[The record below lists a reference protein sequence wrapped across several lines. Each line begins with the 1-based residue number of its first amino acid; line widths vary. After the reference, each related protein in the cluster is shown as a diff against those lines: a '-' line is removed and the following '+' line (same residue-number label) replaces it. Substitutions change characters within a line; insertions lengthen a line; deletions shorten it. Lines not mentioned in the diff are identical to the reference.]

1 MFAATTPGSIMTAES
16 SSHQLVGYVTKMYPT
31 FGYINNEIFFQR
43 KCVIGPMVEVGDNVA
58 ASAVYQPHM
67 PIKWSA
73 EKVWRVEERRGKSR
87 DKAEESSYWKSQSPR
102 KHSPRD
108 NYTKPASRERDV
120 HPSSSDQRR
129 VDKKRSHV
137 LNRYCAVN
145 FYFRC

>member
-1 MFAATTPGSIMTAES
+1 
-16 SSHQLVGYVTKMYPT
+16 
-31 FGYINNEIFFQR
+31 
-43 KCVIGPMVEVGDNVA
+43 MVEVGDNVA

-120 HPSSSDQRR
+120 HPSSGDQRR